1 MKDEKKSIVKEALT
15 DYKDIMEAADAN
27 AKKKL
32 ADEFPEK
39 FNKLLKEEL
48 QNKNKSAKE
57 SYKKLDESENNNE
70 SVMKNQSKVG
80 LGKGLPF
87 INKAKVPSKDFA
99 KKVNE
104 DETVDETTVDE
115 TVGDSQPFDKKS
127 KIPAKDV
134 TKDISEERETSYMA
148 DLETQ
153 TPNLGKGKAEKGVLF
168 TDKIKG
174 PSSGKPMTNTGGTRE
189 LAEEFD
195 VTGLGSTG
203 VNSTLDTAN
212 ENDEVLT
219 MEQIEEEI
227 ASMEGLGEELNG
239 VNAGGT
245 PSNGNPYTQ
254 ELTEMRDKL
263 NEIIGGAGIDEMH
276 QGNFT
281 TANINKMH
289 QGDYDSKLIDEKDEV
304 PPQDP
309 AFPSA
314 KMQTGKNPN
323 NNIYRGNEPKS
334 VNEMNPP
341 QDKAFPPT
349 KMQTGKHPNDNIYRG
364 NEPKDINEM
373 NPPQDKAF
381 PPTKMKTGKNPN
393 DNRSE

>member
-39 FNKLLKEEL
+39 FNKLLKEEI

-57 SYKKLDESENNNE
+57 SYKKLDESENNNK
-70 SVMKNQSKVG
+70 SVMKNQSQVG

-87 INKAKVPSKDFA
+87 TNKAKVPSKDFA

-134 TKDISEERETSYMA
+134 TKDISEERETDYMA

-153 TPNLGKGKAEKGVLF
+153 TPNIGKGKAEKGVLF

-174 PSSGKPMTNTGGTRE
+174 PSSGKPMTNTGNPRD

-195 VTGLGSTG
+195 VTGLSNNG
-203 VNSTLDTAN
+203 VNSALDTAN
-212 ENDEVLT
+212 ESDEVLT

-239 VNAGGT
+239 VNVGGT

-263 NEIIGGAGIDEMH
+263 NEIIGGTDIDEMH

-281 TANINKMH
+281 TANIDKMH
-289 QGDYDSKLIDEKDEV
+289 AGDYDEKLIDEMN
-304 PPQDP
+304 PPQDK
-309 AFPSA
+309 AFPPT
-314 KMQTGKNPN
+314 KMKTGKNPSD
-323 NNIYRGNEPKS
+323 NIYRGNEPKS

-349 KMQTGKHPNDNIYRG
+349 KMKTGKNPSDNIYRG
-364 NEPKDINEM
+364 NEPKSVNEM

-381 PPTKMKTGKNPN
+381 
-393 DNRSE
+393 